1 MPSLLACDRQPHAA
15 SCYAHCAEGLPIRAP
30 LAGEVTTS
38 VCVVGGGLSGLSA
51 ALELALAGMPVI
63 LLEGS
68 RLGWAASG
76 RNGGQVI
83 NGYACGQP
91 WLEAQ
96 LGQDDA
102 LRMWRWSLEG
112 VEMIRQRC
120 RRYAIDC
127 DLQFGYVQ
135 VANHP
140 RHMDALIDQVEQ
152 MESAYQYPELTLMDR
167 GALRYH
173 VASDRYLGGMFDN
186 CSGHL
191 HPLRY
196 TLGLAQALEEEGG
209 RIHEGSCV
217 RNLDFTGGKVR
228 VETAGG
234 VVRCDQVVLAGNAH
248 LGRLVPELR
257 RKIMP
262 VGTYMIATEPLGRR
276 VYDVLPTGAAV
287 CDSRHILDYFRL
299 SAEGRLLF
307 GGKVSY
313 SGWTPWRVQQ
323 GLRRNMLKVFPHL
336 ADVRIDHCWGGLV
349 DISRSRAPHLGR
361 FAAGRAFYMQGFSGH
376 GVALSGLAGRVIAEA
391 VQGKDRRL
399 AVFERLRHA
408 DFPGGRLL
416 RRPAL
421 MAGMCAFRLRD
432 WLPG

>member
-15 SCYAHCAEGLPIRAP
+15 SCYAHCAEGLPLRAP

-51 ALELALAGMPVI
+51 ALELALAGVPVI

-152 MESAYQYPELTLMDR
+152 MESAYQYP
-167 GALRYH
+167 
-173 VASDRYLGGMFDN
+173 
-186 CSGHL
+186 
-191 HPLRY
+191 
-196 TLGLAQALEEEGG
+196 
-209 RIHEGSCV
+209 
-217 RNLDFTGGKVR
+217 
-228 VETAGG
+228 
-234 VVRCDQVVLAGNAH
+234 
-248 LGRLVPELR
+248 
-257 RKIMP
+257 
-262 VGTYMIATEPLGRR
+262 
-276 VYDVLPTGAAV
+276 
-287 CDSRHILDYFRL
+287 
-299 SAEGRLLF
+299 
-307 GGKVSY
+307 
-313 SGWTPWRVQQ
+313 
-323 GLRRNMLKVFPHL
+323 
-336 ADVRIDHCWGGLV
+336 
-349 DISRSRAPHLGR
+349 
-361 FAAGRAFYMQGFSGH
+361 
-376 GVALSGLAGRVIAEA
+376 
-391 VQGKDRRL
+391 
-399 AVFERLRHA
+399 
-408 DFPGGRLL
+408 
-416 RRPAL
+416 
-421 MAGMCAFRLRD
+421 
-432 WLPG
+432 